1 MRGDKGFH
9 ASPYAVLSLQC
20 ELYPV
25 RGMIESRAASAVS
38 PRVYRL
44 VARTHLREGVMTSKV
59 VWTLHAF
66 ETDGTEILSR
76 QAELDLDSLD
86 EETIGLH
93 AERFLAFLKLSKVGP
108 GVRIAHEI
116 DASLDVRARLVKAVE
131 RLRSLYQL

>member
-1 MRGDKGFH
+1 
-9 ASPYAVLSLQC
+9 
-20 ELYPV
+20 
-25 RGMIESRAASAVS
+25 
-38 PRVYRL
+38 
-44 VARTHLREGVMTSKV
+44 MTSKV

-66 ETDGTEILSR
+66 GTDGTEILNR

-131 RLRSLYQL
+131 RLRSLYKL